1 MNLFEEFGQ
10 FGNAN
15 FYYAKDWKTT
25 KFSDEFRQNFGTK
38 EWDAATNTCKIYSNI
53 HYQVVYASTGFTQKP
68 QKYIVAIEKQ
78 TYQQMWNFNRKTAST
93 QQLFE
98 LGVSFQFVELKQ
110 WETDKD
116 GMIQAEPEEIP
127 NDLLYPFL
135 SKSAATSVMT
145 TSAFLFALALIQN

>member
-1 MNLFEEFGQ
+1 
-10 FGNAN
+10 
-15 FYYAKDWKTT
+15 
-25 KFSDEFRQNFGTK
+25 
-38 EWDAATNTCKIYSNI
+38 
-53 HYQVVYASTGFTQKP
+53 
-68 QKYIVAIEKQ
+68 
-78 TYQQMWNFNRKTAST
+78 MWNFNRKTAST

-145 TSAFLFALALIQN
+145 TSAFLFALALI